1 MIIAM
6 ALCTAFYVE
15 EDDEGSFFDLA
26 SCSALASTVASQ
38 VIRGALLLS
47 RRGPAATQV
56 LRVVQCHYIIVLV
69 QHLLQLVRE
78 REREQQGGVAHMLS
92 FGSAKVALY
101 GGHASFSWSSTSAC
115 SA

>member
-1 MIIAM
+1 MIIVIAP
-6 ALCTAFYVE
+6 CTAFYVE

-26 SCSALASTVASQ
+26 SCFALASTAASQ

-78 REREQQGGVAHMLS
+78 REQQGGVAHMLS
-92 FGSAKVALY
+92 FGSAKVRLY
-101 GGHASFSWSSTSAC
+101 SGRASFSWSSTSAC

>member
-6 ALCTAFYVE
+6 APCTAFYVE
-15 EDDEGSFFDLA
+15 EDVEGSFFNLS

-47 RRGPAATQV
+47 QRGPAATQV

-69 QHLLQLVRE
+69 QHLLQLVW
-78 REREQQGGVAHMLS
+78 EREQQGGVAHMLS
-92 FGSAKVALY
+92 FGSVKVALY
-101 GGHASFSWSSTSAC
+101 GGHASFLWSSTSAC

>member
-6 ALCTAFYVE
+6 ASCTAFYVE

-26 SCSALASTVASQ
+26 SCSALASTAASQ

-56 LRVVQCHYIIVLV
+56 LRVVQCHYIIGLV
-69 QHLLQLVRE
+69 QHLLQLV

-101 GGHASFSWSSTSAC
+101 GGRTSFSWSSTSAC